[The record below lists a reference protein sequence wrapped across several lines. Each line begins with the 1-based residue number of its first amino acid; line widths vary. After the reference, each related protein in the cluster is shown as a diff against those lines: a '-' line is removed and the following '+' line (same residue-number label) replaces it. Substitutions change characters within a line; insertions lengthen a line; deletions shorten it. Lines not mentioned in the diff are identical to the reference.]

1 MAKKDTNGQMN
12 MFDFF
17 GGDVQMVSLMPDD
30 EFIDDAIG
38 AGFGGGFDDI
48 DMEISMPSDIP
59 EEEENKSKPMKE
71 VKVQEEMV
79 ELVEGLQEE
88 KKKKGEK
95 KPQQKERA
103 SMNQG
108 YNISIKDQNKP
119 VMYRCFS
126 LSGNTVDATV
136 AYLDY
141 NRVYIKEPG
150 QSPISYQFSSS
161 KGAVDF
167 YVDKIG
173 EMGQDGFMKYIEK
186 EPIIVPTEIINM
198 EE

>member
-38 AGFGGGFDDI
+38 AGFSGGFDDF
-48 DMEISMPSDIP
+48 DMEVSMPKDIP
-59 EEEENKSKPMKE
+59 EEENFKAEAETKE
-71 VKVQEEMV
+71 EEFKAEAEV
-79 ELVEGLQEE
+79 EVTPKKKE
-88 KKKKGEK
+88 KKVVV
-95 KPQQKERA
+95 KESA
-103 SMNQG
+103 PIDQG
-108 YNISIKDQNKP
+108 YKMTVKDRNKP

-126 LSGNTVDATV
+126 LSGNTVDATI

-150 QSPISYQFSSS
+150 QSPVCYQFASS
-161 KGAVDF
+161 KGAVNY
-167 YVDKIG
+167 YVDKMN
-173 EMGQDGFMKYIEK
+173 EMSKDGFMKFIES
-186 EPIIVPTEIINM
+186 EPVIVATDTIEI